1 MKKYLGRVG
10 FAVCIL
16 AAIQLLRM
24 GGKMLLFQF
33 AEHTLMADTIYS
45 LIFMLLCSMVMVL
58 LAQKKHPE
66 VNLFPKKISKPYVVF
81 SVLVLLLFLVTPFI
95 TLSTT
100 VYDWLFLLYGA
111 LITPIFE
118 ELIFRA
124 YLWKYFSFTKEP
136 VTYITVTF
144 LFGIWH
150 LGYIDTILWRTSLF
164 HPDANIPEI
173 HVLESDNRPSFWY
186 SAWCNAIQ
194 VQKCICIILASLCAK
209 YFWRISFI
217 P

>member
-33 AEHTLMADTIYS
+33 AEHTLMTDTIYS

-173 HVLESDNRPSFWY
+173 MFWKVITGLLFGIVLGAMRYKFKNAYASF
-186 SAWCNAIQ
+186 
-194 VQKCICIILASLCAK
+194 LLHCALNT
-209 YFWRISFI
+209 FGG
-217 P
+217 

>member
-100 VYDWLFLLYGA
+100 VYDWLFLLYLS
-111 LITPIFE
+111 LIHI
-118 ELIFRA
+118 
-124 YLWKYFSFTKEP
+124 
-136 VTYITVTF
+136 
-144 LFGIWH
+144 
-150 LGYIDTILWRTSLF
+150 
-164 HPDANIPEI
+164 
-173 HVLESDNRPSFWY
+173 
-186 SAWCNAIQ
+186 
-194 VQKCICIILASLCAK
+194 
-209 YFWRISFI
+209 
-217 P
+217 